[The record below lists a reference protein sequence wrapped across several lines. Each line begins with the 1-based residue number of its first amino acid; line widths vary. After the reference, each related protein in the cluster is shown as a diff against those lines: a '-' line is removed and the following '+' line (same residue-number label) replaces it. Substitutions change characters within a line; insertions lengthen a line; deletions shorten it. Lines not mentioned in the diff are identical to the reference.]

1 MQALQSVTSPHD
13 AAKAARKLVSAW
25 PHLNVPDP
33 VGYAASLGAILEQ
46 YPLGVV
52 EQCCDPAR
60 GLAREREF
68 PPTVASIVEWCDLR
82 VKRHRGA
89 MLHARVEAEEA
100 IEMAERTKFSESH
113 ERGMIKR
120 LQDLMR
126 GLWQSEKAGAR
137 S

>member
-1 MQALQSVTSPHD
+1 VTSPHD
-13 AAKAARKLVSAW
+13 AAKAAKKLVSAW
-25 PHLNVPDP
+25 PRLNVPDP

-89 MLHARVEAEEA
+89 IFWGRLDETGKVEAA
-100 IEMAERTKFSESH
+100 KYTESH
-113 ERGMIKR
+113 ERGMLKR
-120 LQDLMR
+120 LQYLMR
-126 GLWQSEKAGAR
+126 GLWNSEKAQQAAE
-137 S
+137 